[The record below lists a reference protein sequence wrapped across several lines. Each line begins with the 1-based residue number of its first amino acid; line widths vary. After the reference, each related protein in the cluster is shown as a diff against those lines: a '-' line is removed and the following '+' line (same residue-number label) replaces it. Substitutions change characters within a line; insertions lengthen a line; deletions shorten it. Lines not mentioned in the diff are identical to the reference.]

1 MLWSSLCSVGR
12 QGGATSVEAASSC
25 GARSA
30 SSRGPAGGENV
41 NPAKWGS
48 VEKYN
53 DYRFLYEVI
62 IVSLMR
68 YLPRAPRARRQRRL
82 HPPAG
87 RGVRPRHDPCSR
99 DDEDLRQFPETWAGP
114 WHEAALP
121 QRGDDR
127 NAAHNETRSCRPP
140 SPRTLA
146 VIESLSAAGPILKEG
161 ELLTRAHS
169 TMRVKEL
176 FENLRKKLIAL
187 FSDDHRAAAPSPPR
201 RRRRASRTPR
211 PRLRRHGGGRGSSGA
226 QA

>member
-12 QGGATSVEAASSC
+12 QGGGATSVEAASSC

-30 SSRGPAGGENV
+30 SSRGPAGGENA
-41 NPAKWGS
+41 NPANWGS
-48 VEKYN
+48 VEKYD

-68 YLPRAPRARRQRRL
+68 YLPRAPCARRQRL

-99 DDEDLRQFPETWAGP
+99 DDEDLRQFPETLAGP
-114 WHEAALP
+114 RHEAALP

-140 SPRTLA
+140 RTLA
-146 VIESLSAAGPILKEG
+146 AMESLSAAGPILKEG
-161 ELLTRAHS
+161 EMFETRAHS

-176 FENLRKKLIAL
+176 FREFENKFNSAVCE
-187 FSDDHRAAAPSPPR
+187 
-201 RRRRASRTPR
+201 
-211 PRLRRHGGGRGSSGA
+211 RGCEPF
-226 QA
+226 